1 MRLHVNSN
9 EMYFNLLPFQY
20 LERRFKSKLV
30 KYLGTFAC
38 VCIMVYINFA
48 LVRKVSKY
56 LSRKLQI
63 LNQSKCLKSFFK
75 ITLQLMYCAT
85 VYYGP
90 ATAIEGGKIHSKT
103 LEGPP
108 IPLPVILSTIRFIP
122 TRSLLILLTAR
133 SVLILLECFVVIL
146 KFVVMLNILAS

>member
-1 MRLHVNSN
+1 MRPHVNSN

-38 VCIMVYINFA
+38 VCIMVCINFA

-90 ATAIEGGKIHSKT
+90 ATAIEGGKIHSQT
-103 LEGPP
+103 
-108 IPLPVILSTIRFIP
+108 ILRIIKFCGCKQ
-122 TRSLLILLTAR
+122 L
-133 SVLILLECFVVIL
+133 FVVWFKR
-146 KFVVMLNILAS
+146 KF